1 MKKILFGVLLT
12 ATVCA
17 CEMDLYRSDTM
28 TSAKL
33 KDDPSAAVYTTD
45 GNYSMFKDILTS
57 QTRNSYMRQWFL
69 MTELR
74 GDNVA
79 LSTRTPDPL
88 FTANAYAEAPQEEN
102 LTYIWWVSYKII
114 YGANSNI
121 EAIPEGSSAYS
132 DHLLGENYFLR
143 ALCHMNLLQL
153 FAKPYSRG
161 ADNPGVVLRT
171 STDMSVTERA
181 TVGQVYEQAV
191 KDLEKA
197 AALMAPG
204 GRGGK
209 DKGYAS
215 HEAAL
220 GLLSRAYLHMGEYD
234 KCIEVCNQLLGGDA
248 SAWLDT
254 DLDNY
259 FANARTSKET
269 LWCIGVDKNDVGEFK
284 GQIGS
289 MYYSPNGVGGDGWCE
304 MYWSDPLIELMNRY
318 PEDKRLAAYFEYSDP
333 QGDDKLMV
341 SWPDHTSGSYRS
353 NALYIA
359 TSADGIVAENKK
371 KAENIAKEDKAK
383 SDYSITT
390 IDSNGDGYTIT
401 RESGTFNNNTQK
413 FEEKTQTLYTVKAKS
428 VNGFTQYYI
437 EGYATD
443 AQDDD
448 DFAGGTRVY
457 VRPAVKRGNGVG
469 ASFPAFMMKKFTGQE
484 GTPLLCSPVMLRYA
498 EVVLNRAEAYAHKGD
513 AANALADVNVIRKRA
528 GLTGDAEMTQAN
540 MGARGYSDVLDVVLD
555 ERRMELCFEGFRS
568 YDLYRN
574 GRSINRKF
582 SGMHTWEILTPE
594 DLDTKHPYY
603 IPYDEVSVTNIPQ
616 NNK

>member
-1 MKKILFGVLLT
+1 MKKILFGMLLT
-12 ATVCA
+12 AVVCG
-17 CEMDLYRSDTM
+17 CDMDLYRSDTM
-28 TSAKL
+28 TSTKL

-57 QTRNSYMRQWFL
+57 QERNSYMRQWFL
-69 MTELR
+69 LTELH

-88 FTANAYAEAPQEEN
+88 FNANAYMDAPQDEN
-102 LTYIWWVSYKII
+102 ITYIWWVSYKII

-161 ADNPGVVLRT
+161 ADSPGVVLRT

-197 AALMAPG
+197 SKLMAPG

-234 KCIEVCNQLLGGDA
+234 ECIRVCNELLG
-248 SAWLDT
+248 SNPSSVLDT

-269 LWCIGVDKNDVGEFK
+269 LWCIGVDKTDIGNFK
-284 GQIGS
+284 GLIGS

-304 MYWSDPLIELMNRY
+304 MYWSDPLIELFNRY
-318 PEDKRLAAYFEYSDP
+318 PEDKRLAAYFEVSDP
-333 QGDDKLMV
+333 KDDGSMMIY
-341 SWPDHTSGSYRS
+341 WPDHSSEYRS
-353 NALYIA
+353 NILVNSGV
-359 TSADGIVAENKK
+359 TGNSDGTYSFTLRENDNSTKSYT
-371 KAENIAKEDKAK
+371 AKTKVV
-383 SDYSITT
+383 
-390 IDSNGDGYTIT
+390 NGYT
-401 RESGTFNNNTQK
+401 E
-413 FEEKTQTLYTVKAKS
+413 
-428 VNGFTQYYI
+428 YYI

-484 GTPLLCSPVMLRYA
+484 GTVLLSSPVMLRYA

-513 AANALADVNVIRKRA
+513 ATNALADVNVIRKRA
-528 GLTGDAEMTQAN
+528 GLDGDALMTEAN
-540 MGARGYSDVLDVVLD
+540 MASRGYSDVLDVVLD

-574 GRSINRKF
+574 GRPVNRKF
-582 SGMHTWEILTPE
+582 AGMHAWEILTP
-594 DLDTKHPYY
+594 DALDTKHPYY
-603 IPYDEVSVTNIPQ
+603 LPYDEVSVSNIPQ

>member
-28 TSAKL
+28 TSTKL

-88 FTANAYAEAPQEEN
+88 FTANAYADVPQEEN

-234 KCIEVCNQLLGGDA
+234 KCIEVCNQLLGSDA

-269 LWCIGVDKNDVGEFK
+269 LWCIGVDKIDVGEFK
-284 GQIGS
+284 GQLGS

-318 PEDKRLAAYFEYSDP
+318 PEDKRLAAYFEVSDP
-333 QGDDKLMV
+333 RDDGSKMV
-341 SWPDHTSGSYRS
+341 SWPDYTSEYRS
-353 NALYIA
+353 NILVNNGV
-359 TSADGIVAENKK
+359 TD
-371 KAENIAKEDKAK
+371 
-383 SDYSITT
+383 
-390 IDSNGDGYTIT
+390 NGDGTYSFTSDGKSFT
-401 RESGTFNNNTQK
+401 AKPRE
-413 FEEKTQTLYTVKAKS
+413 
-428 VNGFTQYYI
+428 VNGYTQYYI

-484 GTPLLCSPVMLRYA
+484 GTPLLFSPVMLRYA

-528 GLTGDAEMTQAN
+528 GLTGNAEMTQAN

-582 SGMHTWEILTPE
+582 SGMHKWEILTPE
-594 DLDTKHPYY
+594 ALDTKHPYY